1 MFFNVSATYRVKRS
15 GSSSVGKKKLSTIQ
29 HYIENNYS
37 ISNIYSESDKLY
49 VECNLPM
56 HNKRF
61 ILDGTEYM
69 FSLREDIYEIRKLSG
84 TFNANVIFS
93 LKLKDN
99 HPPFDN
105 LDFEN
110 YIK

>member
-1 MFFNVSATYRVKRS
+1 MNAINEDDHRFGLSAA
-15 GSSSVGKKKLSTIQ
+15 KK
-29 HYIENNYS
+29 YG
-37 ISNIYSESDKLY
+37 KLY